1 VKKTGDG
8 TAYLLHFDR
17 PYGPGGGANGRGT
30 AGHYLGWAKNLE
42 QRLAQHE
49 AGTGA
54 RLMQVVKDAGIGWRL
69 ARTWK
74 EGGLARESQ
83 LKKQGG
89 RSRMCPQCRAAKAE
103 ARQQPSVAA
112 QAPPEPAASGSKP
125 AGARQAETGG
135 GHHQPR
141 DQRHPSAVAQALA
154 APAPPRPQPDPHQ
167 RGAHVA
173 TRLVQTRFGAGRTV
187 GQMQAAHESITRP
200 FREESHRTAAQAQ
213 MYRGYA
219 DTVTSGLTEPGTA
232 RRGQAKTQAEAADR
246 DMEAG

>member
-1 VKKTGDG
+1 VKKEGVG
-8 TAYLLHFDR
+8 TVYLLHFDR

-69 ARTWK
+69 ARSWK

-112 QAPPEPAASGSKP
+112 QARPEPAPSGGKP

-135 GHHQPR
+135 EEHQPR
-141 DQRHPSAVAQALA
+141 DQRDLSAVTQPSA
-154 APAPPRPQPDPHQ
+154 APAPPRPQPDPYQ
-167 RGAHVA
+167 RGARMA
-173 TRLVQTRFGAGRTV
+173 TRLVPTQFDAGRTA
-187 GQMQAAHESITRP
+187 GQIQAAHESITQWFSGEP
-200 FREESHRTAAQAQ
+200 HHTTAQAQ

-219 DTVTSGLTEPGTA
+219 DTVTSGLTEPDTA
-232 RRGQAKTQAEAADR
+232 RRGQAKTQAEAADME
-246 DMEAG
+246 MEAG

>member
-1 VKKTGDG
+1 MKKGVG
-8 TAYLLHFDR
+8 TVYLLHFDR

-74 EGGLARESQ
+74 DGGLARESQ

-103 ARQQPSVAA
+103 ARRQPPVAA
-112 QAPPEPAASGSKP
+112 QAPPEPAAPGGKP
-125 AGARQAETGG
+125 AGARQAETRGEQ
-135 GHHQPR
+135 HQPR
-141 DQRHPSAVAQALA
+141 DQRPPSAVTRPSA

-167 RGAHVA
+167 RGAHMA
-173 TRLVQTRFGAGRTV
+173 ARLLQTRFGAGRTA
-187 GQMQAAHESITRP
+187 GQIQAAHDPITRP
-200 FREESHRTAAQAQ
+200 FREEPHHTAAQAE
-213 MYRGYA
+213 MYGGCA
-219 DTVTSGLTEPGTA
+219 DTVTCRLTEPGTA
-232 RRGQAKTQAEAADR
+232 RRGQAKTQAEAADM

>member
-1 VKKTGDG
+1 MKKKGAG
-8 TAYLLHFDR
+8 TVYLLHFDR

-103 ARQQPSVAA
+103 ARQQPSAVV
-112 QAPPEPAASGSKP
+112 QARPELAASGGKP
-125 AGARQAETGG
+125 AGARQAETEGEQ
-135 GHHQPR
+135 HQPR
-141 DQRHPSAVAQALA
+141 EQRHPSAVTQPPA
-154 APAPPRPQPDPHQ
+154 APPPPRPQPDPCQ
-167 RGAHVA
+167 RGAHMA
-173 TRLVQTRFGAGRTV
+173 TRMVQTRFDAGRTA
-187 GQMQAAHESITRP
+187 GQIQAAHESITRP
-200 FREESHRTAAQAQ
+200 SPGEPHHTAAQAQ
-213 MYRGYA
+213 MYRCYA
-219 DTVTSGLTEPGTA
+219 DTVTRRLTEPGTA
-232 RRGQAKTQAEAADR
+232 RPGQAQTQAEAADR